1 MLKQTK
7 AGKVVPEE
15 DIPPPIAIPASSS
28 RPSAAPSDVPQQALS
43 KPTTISSDTPVAPT
57 RQAPS
62 ASVII
67 PRPNVIS
74 GGQAA
79 AAAPVPKPRTSVESS
94 TQLPAGSGPG
104 INVAKAASNAPPIQL
119 HTGPASHHAADQGGM

>member
-7 AGKVVPEE
+7 AGKVVSEE
-15 DIPPPIAIPASSS
+15 DIPPPVAVPASSS
-28 RPSAAPSDVPQQALS
+28 RPSAAPSDMPQQALS
-43 KPTTISSDTPVAPT
+43 KPATISSDSPIAPT

-62 ASVII
+62 ASVSI
-67 PRPNVIS
+67 PRPSVIS

-94 TQLPAGSGPG
+94 MQQPAGSGPG
-104 INVAKAASNAPPIQL
+104 INVAKAAVNAPPLQL
-119 HTGPASHHAADQGGM
+119 HTGPASHHSADQGGM